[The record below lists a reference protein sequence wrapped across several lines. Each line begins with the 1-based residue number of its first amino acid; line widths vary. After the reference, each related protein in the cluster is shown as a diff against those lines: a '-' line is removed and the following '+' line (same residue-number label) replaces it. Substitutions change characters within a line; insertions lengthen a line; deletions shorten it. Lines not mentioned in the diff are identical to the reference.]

1 MDLQMAYAAGMEKS
15 NLSITLAAPEFPV
28 TEAFASFQPGYDAGM
43 VEITVTVGEKSA
55 WRIVRARALEVWCTV
70 KCRLGFL
77 IREYRRVLREFL
89 MLWEVAASCINP
101 ERRVYAF
108 RL

>member
-1 MDLQMAYAAGMEKS
+1 MAYAVDMEKQ
-15 NLSITLAAPEFPV
+15 NLSSTLSVPEFPV
-28 TEAFASFQPGYDAGM
+28 TEEFASVVPGYDAGA
-43 VEITVTVGEKSA
+43 VEITVTVEEKSA
-55 WRIVRARALEVWCTV
+55 WRIVRECALEVWCTV

-89 MLWEVAASCINP
+89 MLREIAASYINP
-101 ERRVYAF
+101 AHRVYAF

>member
-1 MDLQMAYAAGMEKS
+1 MKMAYATGMEKS
-15 NLSITLAAPEFPV
+15 NLSISLAAPEFPV
-28 TEAFASFQPGYDAGM
+28 TEAFAAVRPGYDAGA
-43 VEITVTVGEKSA
+43 VEITVTVEEKSA
-55 WRIVRARALEVWCTV
+55 WRIVRDCALEVWCTV

-89 MLWEVAASCINP
+89 MLWEIAASCIAP
-101 ERRVYAF
+101 ARRVYTF

>member
-101 ERRVYAF
+101 ERRVYTF

>member
-1 MDLQMAYAAGMEKS
+1 MACATGMEKQ
-15 NLSITLAAPEFPV
+15 NFSITLAAPEFPV
-28 TEAFASFQPGYDAGM
+28 TEVFAAVLPGYDTGA
-43 VEITVTVGEKSA
+43 VEITVTVEEKSA
-55 WRIVRARALEVWCTV
+55 WRIVRERALEVWCTV
-70 KCRLGFL
+70 KCRLSFL

-89 MLWEVAASCINP
+89 MLWEIAASCIAP

>member
-1 MDLQMAYAAGMEKS
+1 MACATGMEKQ

-28 TEAFASFQPGYDAGM
+28 TEVLASALPGYDAGA
-43 VEITVTVGEKSA
+43 VEITVTVAEKSA
-55 WRIVRARALEVWCTV
+55 WRIVRERALEVWCTV
-70 KCRLGFL
+70 KCRLSFL

-89 MLWEVAASCINP
+89 MLWEMAASCINP
-101 ERRVYAF
+101 ARRVYAF

>member
-1 MDLQMAYAAGMEKS
+1 MAYATGMEKT
-15 NLSITLAAPEFPV
+15 NLSISLAAPEFPV
-28 TEAFASFQPGYDAGM
+28 TEAFAAVQPGYDAGS
-43 VEITVTVGEKSA
+43 VEITVTVEEKSA
-55 WRIVRARALEVWCTV
+55 WRIVRERALEVWCTV

-89 MLWEVAASCINP
+89 MLWEIAASCINP
-101 ERRVYAF
+101 ARRVYAF